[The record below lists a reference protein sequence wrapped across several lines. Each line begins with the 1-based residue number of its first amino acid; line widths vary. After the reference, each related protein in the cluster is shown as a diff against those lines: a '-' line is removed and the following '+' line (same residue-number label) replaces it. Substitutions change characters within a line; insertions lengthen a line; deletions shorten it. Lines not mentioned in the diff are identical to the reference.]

1 MLAHY
6 IIYISLHLGGNSC
19 QPWLSKQELFKI
31 EALALSCQNAGF
43 VGGGGLFFF
52 KNNSKVFEK
61 SMEECHAFS
70 KEFVS

>member
-1 MLAHY
+1 MDSLQFVTNTSLV
-6 IIYISLHLGGNSC
+6 ISVGHLSVSEKEIKKK
-19 QPWLSKQELFKI
+19 WLRS
-31 EALALSCQNAGF
+31 
-43 VGGGGLFFF
+43 GGGGLFFF